1 MSVVVRSNMGHWS
14 AEIAPGRFFEPQVL
28 VCVPP
33 DAPER
38 VTIETQENTL
48 VHPDPTKTAPEGRV
62 DRHVGVLIRSIE
74 LSGEAFPLGRCPGA
88 R

>member
-1 MSVVVRSNMGHWS
+1 MSVVVRSNMGEWN
-14 AEIAPGRFFEPQVL
+14 AEIVPGTFFEPQVL

-33 DAPER
+33 DAPQR
-38 VTIETQENTL
+38 VTIESPETTL

-62 DRHVGVLIRSIE
+62 DRHVGVLLRSIE
-74 LSGEAFPLGRCPGA
+74 LSGEAVPLGRCPSA